1 MDWTT
6 VFTALFASI
15 VSAWLTASLAL
26 RNAKRGS
33 WWERKVEAYERVI
46 AAIEQL
52 HFNANEQLE
61 ILIGTSSD
69 SEHSRKERE
78 KSRESERELRRTLNT
93 ATLLLNFEVIPVL
106 NGYLSRTDKN
116 PGNPVLTVERD
127 VVASGKCMG
136 RLIQI
141 ARRDLGLRPLEL
153 ERLPGESRIDY
164 FRSRL
169 AMFCREDRS
178 NTA

>member
-15 VSAWLTASLAL
+15 VSASLTASLAL
-26 RNAKRGS
+26 RNTRRGS

-61 ILIGTSSD
+61 ILIGSSSD
-69 SEHSRKERE
+69 SEYFRKEEE
-78 KSRESERELRRTLNT
+78 KWRESKRELRRTLNT
-93 ATLLLNFEVIPVL
+93 ATLLLNFEVMPVL
-106 NGYLSRTDKN
+106 NGYLSRADRN
-116 PGNPVLTVERD
+116 PADPTLMVEREIL
-127 VVASGKCMG
+127 ASGECMA

-153 ERLPGESRIDY
+153 ERLPGESRTDY
-164 FRSRL
+164 FKHRL
-169 AMFCREDRS
+169 WTFFAGDRS
-178 NTA
+178 KTA

>member
-6 VFTALFASI
+6 VFTALLASI

-26 RNAKRGS
+26 RNARRGS
-33 WWERKVEAYERVI
+33 WWERKLEAYERVI

-52 HFNANEQLE
+52 HFNAKEHLE
-61 ILIGTSSD
+61 ILIGGSSD
-69 SEHSRKERE
+69 GEYFRKEEE
-78 KSRESERELRRTLNT
+78 KWRESKRELNRTLHT
-93 ATLLLNFEVIPVL
+93 ATLLLNFEVMPVL
-106 NGYLSRTDKN
+106 NAYLSRPD
-116 PGNPVLTVERD
+116 GNPEDLASRVD
-127 VVASGKCMG
+127 KDAVASGECMA

-141 ARRDLGLRPLEL
+141 ARRDLGLPPLER

-164 FRSRL
+164 FKCRL
-169 AMFCREDRS
+169 SMFFAGDRD